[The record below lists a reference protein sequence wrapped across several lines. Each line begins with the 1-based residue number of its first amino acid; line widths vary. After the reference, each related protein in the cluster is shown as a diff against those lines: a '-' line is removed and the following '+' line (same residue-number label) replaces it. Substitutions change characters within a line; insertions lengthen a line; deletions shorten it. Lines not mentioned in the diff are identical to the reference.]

1 MAPSVRRVFVGD
13 RVAPAVEHRGRRLSP
28 TYADLCP
35 SEAGRT
41 LSMTNGALLGPQLRV
56 QNWSLR
62 FLVLF
67 CVAVGRMFISKNP
80 TVRGSSPFVLCSNPF
95 RNCTLLLLRSISL
108 PCLPIKLIIVPR
120 HTSPSPCQT
129 PMSPVF
135 TKFSFGISGHQ
146 SSRSGI
152 PNTSTGMIF
161 TF

>member
-80 TVRGSSPFVLCSNPF
+80 TVRGSS
-95 RNCTLLLLRSISL
+95 RLL
-108 PCLPIKLIIVPR
+108 
-120 HTSPSPCQT
+120 
-129 PMSPVF
+129 
-135 TKFSFGISGHQ
+135 FSART
-146 SSRSGI
+146 RSGI
-152 PNTSTGMIF
+152 ARFFFCGAFRFHACQSNSSSSRDIHHLLHVKPLYPLYLQNSPLISAAPNLVGLVFPTRRQE
-161 TF
+161 